1 MEEIDLVE
9 LLKMFWRKKNLIILI
24 TILFIGIGYIY
35 TTRFITPMY
44 TSTTTLVLASNNEKN
59 KSNTTST
66 AAEVAVNTKLV
77 STYSELIKS
86 QKVLREVVA
95 DTGINITE
103 EQLKKEI
110 SIESVSSTSLINIS
124 VEDKIPENSSK
135 IANEI
140 ANVFTKKVAEIYNI
154 NNVQIVNQAEIPQG
168 PSNINHKKDIVIFG
182 LVGLLV
188 SITYIIIANML
199 DTTIKSSEEL
209 DDIFGLP
216 ILASIPM
223 YGKKSQKG
231 NDKELI
237 VDKDPKSP
245 ISEVFRTLRANIQFM
260 NTKKKSKVVLITSTV
275 EGEGK
280 SWIAANL
287 AVTFAQAGKL
297 ALLID
302 ADMRKGRQYDMFNI
316 KAKPGISNYLS
327 GIINENKE
335 KNEDEIN
342 DIENY
347 IQETQIKNLYVI
359 PSGDVPPNPSE
370 LLLSHKMKEV
380 IKKLKEQCDV
390 IIVDGTQCDLIADSL
405 VLARLADTT
414 IITTAY
420 KQTKKENLRKVIE
433 KIINV
438 GGKNIGFVL
447 NKVHISEKKYEE
459 SYYYGSTKD
468 KKKLEKNIL
477 LLEEKNKKTNTNISK
492 GTKKEQKK

>member
-103 EQLKKEI
+103 EQLKKEF
-110 SIESVSSTSLINIS
+110 SIESVSSTSLIDIS
-124 VEDKIPENSSK
+124 VEDKVPEDSSK

-477 LLEEKNKKTNTNISK
+477 LLEEKNKKTNTSK

>member
-9 LLKMFWRKKNLIILI
+9 LLKMFWRKKILIILI

-477 LLEEKNKKTNTNISK
+477 LLEEKNKKTNTSK

>member
-287 AVTFAQAGKL
+287 AVTFAQSWKTC
-297 ALLID
+297 
-302 ADMRKGRQYDMFNI
+302 F
-316 KAKPGISNYLS
+316 
-327 GIINENKE
+327 INRCRYE
-335 KNEDEIN
+335 K
-342 DIENY
+342 
-347 IQETQIKNLYVI
+347 
-359 PSGDVPPNPSE
+359 
-370 LLLSHKMKEV
+370 
-380 IKKLKEQCDV
+380 
-390 IIVDGTQCDLIADSL
+390 
-405 VLARLADTT
+405 R
-414 IITTAY
+414 
-420 KQTKKENLRKVIE
+420 
-433 KIINV
+433 
-438 GGKNIGFVL
+438 
-447 NKVHISEKKYEE
+447 
-459 SYYYGSTKD
+459 
-468 KKKLEKNIL
+468 
-477 LLEEKNKKTNTNISK
+477 
-492 GTKKEQKK
+492 

>member
-477 LLEEKNKKTNTNISK
+477 LLEEKNKKTNISK

>member
-9 LLKMFWRKKNLIILI
+9 LLKMFWRKKILIILI

-35 TTRFITPMY
+35 TTRFVTPMY

-86 QKVLREVVA
+86 QKVLRDVVA

-110 SIESVSSTSLINIS
+110 SIESVLSTSLINIS
-124 VEDKIPENSSK
+124 IEDKIPENSSK

-154 NNVQIVNQAEIPQG
+154 NNVQIVNQAEIPQE

-188 SITYIIIANML
+188 STTYIIIANML

-477 LLEEKNKKTNTNISK
+477 LLEEKNKKTNTSK

>member
-9 LLKMFWRKKNLIILI
+9 LLKMFWRKKFLIILI
-24 TILFIGIGYIY
+24 TILFTGIGYVY
-35 TTRFITPMY
+35 TTKFIKPVY
-44 TSTTTLVLASNNEKN
+44 TSTTTLVLALSNEKN
-59 KSNTTST
+59 TSNTTST

-86 QKVLREVVA
+86 KKVLSEVVA
-95 DTGINITE
+95 NTGINITE

-110 SIESVSSTSLINIS
+110 SIKSVSNTSLINIS
-124 VEDKIPENSSK
+124 VEDKIPENSSR

-168 PSNINHKKDIVIFG
+168 PSNINHKKDIAIFG
-182 LVGLLV
+182 LIGLLL
-188 SITYIIIANML
+188 SIIYIVIANMF
-199 DTTIKSSEEL
+199 DTTIKTTEEL

-223 YGKKSQKG
+223 YGKKPQKD
-231 NDKELI
+231 NSKELI

-260 NTKKKSKVVLITSTV
+260 NTKKKSKVVLVTSTI

-280 SWIAANL
+280 SWVAANL

-302 ADMRKGRQYDMFNI
+302 ADMRKGRQYDIFNI
-316 KAKPGISNYLS
+316 EAKPGISNYLS

-335 KNEDEIN
+335 KNENQIN

-347 IQETQIKNLYVI
+347 IQETEIKNLYVI

-370 LLLSHKMKEV
+370 LLLSHKMRDV
-380 IKKLKEQCDV
+380 IKQLKEQCDV
-390 IIVDGTQCDLIADSL
+390 IIIDGTQCDLIADSL

-468 KKKLEKNIL
+468 KKKLEKNML
-477 LLEEKNKKTNTNISK
+477 LLEEKNKKTNTSK

>member
-86 QKVLREVVA
+86 QKVLGEVVA
-95 DTGINITE
+95 NTGVNITE

-110 SIESVSSTSLINIS
+110 SIESTSNTSLINIS
-124 VEDKIPENSSK
+124 VKNENPEVSTQ

-140 ANVFTKKVAEIYNI
+140 ASVFTKKVAEIYNI
-154 NNVQIVNQAEIPQG
+154 NNVQIVNQAEIPRA

-182 LVGLLV
+182 LIGLMV
-188 SITYIIIANML
+188 SILYIFIENMF
-199 DTTIKSSEEL
+199 DTTIKSTDEL
-209 DDIFGLP
+209 ERSFKLP

-260 NTKKKSKVVLITSTV
+260 NTKQKSKVVLVTSTV

-297 ALLID
+297 TLVID
-302 ADMRKGRQYDMFNI
+302 ADMRKGRQSDIFNI
-316 KAKPGISNYLS
+316 ESKPGISNYLS

-390 IIVDGTQCDLIADSL
+390 IIIDGTQCDLIADSL

-477 LLEEKNKKTNTNISK
+477 LLEEKNKKTNTSK

>member
-9 LLKMFWRKKNLIILI
+9 LLKMFWRKKILIILI

-35 TTRFITPMY
+35 ITRFVTPMY

-182 LVGLLV
+182 LIGLLV
-188 SITYIIIANML
+188 SITYIIIANMF

-209 DDIFGLP
+209 DDVFGLP

-223 YGKKSQKG
+223 YGKKAQKG

-260 NTKKKSKVVLITSTV
+260 NTKQKSKVVLVTSTV

-297 ALLID
+297 TLVID
-302 ADMRKGRQYDMFNI
+302 ADMRKGRQYDIFNI

-327 GIINENKE
+327 GIIDENKE

-359 PSGDVPPNPSE
+359 PSGDTPPNPSE
-370 LLLSHKMKEV
+370 LLLSHKMRDV
-380 IKKLKEQCDV
+380 IKQLKEQCDV

-468 KKKLEKNIL
+468 KKKLEKNML
-477 LLEEKNKKTNTNISK
+477 LLEEKNKKTNTSK
-492 GTKKEQKK
+492 

>member
-182 LVGLLV
+182 LIGLLV
-188 SITYIIIANML
+188 SITYIIIANMF

-209 DDIFGLP
+209 DDVFGLP

-223 YGKKSQKG
+223 YGKKAQKG

-260 NTKKKSKVVLITSTV
+260 NTKQKSKVVLVTSTV

-297 ALLID
+297 TLVID
-302 ADMRKGRQYDMFNI
+302 ADMRKGRQYDIFNI

-327 GIINENKE
+327 GIIDENKE

-359 PSGDVPPNPSE
+359 PSGDTPPNPSE
-370 LLLSHKMKEV
+370 LLLSHKMRDV
-380 IKKLKEQCDV
+380 IKQLKEQCDV

-468 KKKLEKNIL
+468 KKKLEKNML
-477 LLEEKNKKTNTNISK
+477 LLEEKNKEKNKKTNTSK
-492 GTKKEQKK
+492 

>member
-260 NTKKKSKVVLITSTV
+260 NTKKKSKVVLVTSTI

-280 SWIAANL
+280 SWVAANL

-302 ADMRKGRQYDMFNI
+302 ADMRKGRQYDIFNI

-390 IIVDGTQCDLIADSL
+390 IIIDGTQCDLIADSL
-405 VLARLADTT
+405 ALARLADTT

-477 LLEEKNKKTNTNISK
+477 LLEEKNKKTNTSK

>member
-9 LLKMFWRKKNLIILI
+9 LLKMFWRKKILIILI

-168 PSNINHKKDIVIFG
+168 PSIINHKKDIVIFG

-477 LLEEKNKKTNTNISK
+477 LLEEKNKKTNTSK

>member
-9 LLKMFWRKKNLIILI
+9 LLKIFWKRKFLIILI
-24 TILFIGIGYIY
+24 TILFTGIGYIY

-86 QKVLREVVA
+86 PKVLSEVVTN
-95 DTGINITE
+95 TGISITE

-110 SIESVSSTSLINIS
+110 SIESTSNTSLINIS
-124 VEDKIPENSSK
+124 VKNENPEVSTQ

-140 ANVFTKKVAEIYNI
+140 ASVFTKKVAEIYNI
-154 NNVQIVNQAEIPQG
+154 NNVQIVNQAEIPQA
-168 PSNINHKKDIVIFG
+168 PSNINHKKDIVIFELIG
-182 LVGLLV
+182 LIV
-188 SITYIIIANML
+188 SIIYIFIENMF
-199 DTTIKSSEEL
+199 DTTIKSTDEL
-209 DDIFGLP
+209 ERSFKLP

-223 YGKKSQKG
+223 YGKIAKKE
-231 NDKELI
+231 KELI

-260 NTKKKSKVVLITSTV
+260 NTKQKPKVVLVTSTV
-275 EGEGK
+275 EEEGK

-287 AVTFAQAGKL
+287 AATFAQAGKL
-297 ALLID
+297 TLLID
-302 ADMRKGRQYDMFNI
+302 GDMRKGRQYNIFNI
-316 KAKPGISNYLS
+316 KSKPGISNYLS
-327 GIINENKE
+327 GIVEDKE
-335 KNEDEIN
+335 KKEEEIN

-347 IQETQIKNLYVI
+347 IQETDIKNLYAI
-359 PSGDVPPNPSE
+359 PSGDIPPNPSE
-370 LLLSHKMKEV
+370 LLLSHKMRDV
-380 IKKLKEQCDV
+380 IKQLKEQCDV
-390 IIVDGTQCDLIADSL
+390 IIIDGTQCDLIADSL
-405 VLARLADTT
+405 VLSRLADTT

-420 KQTKKENLRKVIE
+420 KQTKKEKLIKTIE

-459 SYYYGSTKD
+459 SYYYGSTQDRKS
-468 KKKLEKNIL
+468 KKKTL
-477 LLEEKNKKTNTNISK
+477 LLEEENNDIAKK
-492 GTKKEQKK
+492 

>member
-9 LLKMFWRKKNLIILI
+9 LLKMFWRKKILIILI

-182 LVGLLV
+182 LVGILV
-188 SITYIIIANML
+188 SITYIIIANMF

-297 ALLID
+297 TLLID
-302 ADMRKGRQYDMFNI
+302 ADMRKGRQYDIFNI

-390 IIVDGTQCDLIADSL
+390 IIIDGTQCDLIADSL

-477 LLEEKNKKTNTNISK
+477 LLEEKNKKTNTSK

>member
-477 LLEEKNKKTNTNISK
+477 LLEEKNKKTNTSN

>member
-135 IANEI
+135 IAKEI
-140 ANVFTKKVAEIYNI
+140 ANVFTNKVAEIYNI

-477 LLEEKNKKTNTNISK
+477 LLEEKNKKTNTSK

>member
-359 PSGDVPPNPSE
+359 PSGDTPPNPSE
-370 LLLSHKMKEV
+370 LLLSHKMRDV
-380 IKKLKEQCDV
+380 IKQLKEQCDV

-405 VLARLADTT
+405 VLSRLSDT
-414 IITTAY
+414 IIMTTAY

-477 LLEEKNKKTNTNISK
+477 LLEEKNKKTNTSK

>member
-9 LLKMFWRKKNLIILI
+9 LLKMFWRKKFLIILI
-24 TILFIGIGYIY
+24 TILFTGIGYVY
-35 TTRFITPMY
+35 TTKFIKPVY
-44 TSTTTLVLASNNEKN
+44 TSTTTLVLALSNEKN
-59 KSNTTST
+59 TSNTTST

-86 QKVLREVVA
+86 KKVLSEVVA
-95 DTGINITE
+95 NTGINITE

-110 SIESVSSTSLINIS
+110 SIKSVSNTSLINIS

-154 NNVQIVNQAEIPQG
+154 NNVQIVNQAEIPQR
-168 PSNINHKKDIVIFG
+168 PSNINHKKDIAIFG
-182 LVGLLV
+182 VVGLLV
-188 SITYIIIANML
+188 SVAYIVIANMF
-199 DTTIKSSEEL
+199 DTTIKSTDEL
-209 DDIFGLP
+209 ERSFKLP

-260 NTKKKSKVVLITSTV
+260 NTKQKSKVVLVTSTV

-297 ALLID
+297 TLVID
-302 ADMRKGRQYDMFNI
+302 ADMRKGRQSDIFNI
-316 KAKPGISNYLS
+316 ESKPGISNYLS
-327 GIINENKE
+327 GIVENKE
-335 KNEDEIN
+335 KNEKKIN

-347 IQETQIKNLYVI
+347 IKETKIKNLYVI
-359 PSGDVPPNPSE
+359 PSGDIPPNPSE

-390 IIVDGTQCDLIADSL
+390 IIIDGTQCDLIADSL

-477 LLEEKNKKTNTNISK
+477 LLEEKNKKTNTSK

>member
-9 LLKMFWRKKNLIILI
+9 LLKMFWRKKILIILI

-103 EQLKKEI
+103 EQLKKQI

-260 NTKKKSKVVLITSTV
+260 NTKEKSKVVLVTSTV

-302 ADMRKGRQYDMFNI
+302 ADMRKGRQYDIFNI

-370 LLLSHKMKEV
+370 LLLSHKMKDV

-390 IIVDGTQCDLIADSL
+390 IIIDGTQCDLIADSL

-468 KKKLEKNIL
+468 KKKLEKNML
-477 LLEEKNKKTNTNISK
+477 LLEEKNKKTNTSK
-492 GTKKEQKK
+492 GMKKEQKK

>member
-9 LLKMFWRKKNLIILI
+9 LLKVFWRKKFFIILI

-44 TSTTTLVLASNNEKN
+44 TSTTTLVLASSNEKD
-59 KSNTTST
+59 KSNTSST

-216 ILASIPM
+216 ILASMPM
-223 YGKKSQKG
+223 YGKKSQKS
-231 NDKELI
+231 NKKELI

-260 NTKKKSKVVLITSTV
+260 NTKEKSKVVLVTSTV

-280 SWIAANL
+280 SWIASNL
-287 AVTFAQAGKL
+287 AVTFAQVGKL
-297 ALLID
+297 TLLID
-302 ADMRKGRQYDMFNI
+302 ADMRKGRQYNIFNI
-316 KAKPGISNYLS
+316 EPKPGLSNYLS
-327 GIINENKE
+327 GIMDEKKE

-347 IQETQIKNLYVI
+347 IQETEIKNLYVI
-359 PSGDVPPNPSE
+359 PAGDVPPNPSE
-370 LLLSHKMKEV
+370 LLLSHKMKDV

-390 IIVDGTQCDLIADSL
+390 IIIDGTQCDLIADSL

-477 LLEEKNKKTNTNISK
+477 LLEEKNKKTNTSK

>member
-9 LLKMFWRKKNLIILI
+9 LLKMFWRKKILIILI

-35 TTRFITPMY
+35 TTRFVTPMY

-86 QKVLREVVA
+86 QKVLRDVVA

-110 SIESVSSTSLINIS
+110 SIESVLSTSLINIS
-124 VEDKIPENSSK
+124 IEDKIPENSSK

-154 NNVQIVNQAEIPQG
+154 NNVQIVNQAEIPQE

-477 LLEEKNKKTNTNISK
+477 LLEEKNKKTNTSK

>member
-9 LLKMFWRKKNLIILI
+9 LLKMFWRKKILIILI

-35 TTRFITPMY
+35 TTRFVTPMY

-477 LLEEKNKKTNTNISK
+477 LLEEKNKKTNTSK

>member
-9 LLKMFWRKKNLIILI
+9 LLKMFWRKKILIILI

-59 KSNTTST
+59 KANTTST

-77 STYSELIKS
+77 STYSELIQS

-390 IIVDGTQCDLIADSL
+390 IIIDGTQCDLIADSL

-477 LLEEKNKKTNTNISK
+477 LLEEKNKKTNTSK

>member
-9 LLKMFWRKKNLIILI
+9 LLKMFWRKKILIILI

-260 NTKKKSKVVLITSTV
+260 NTKKKSKVVLVTSTI

-280 SWIAANL
+280 SWVAANL

-302 ADMRKGRQYDMFNI
+302 ADMRKGRQYDIFNI

-477 LLEEKNKKTNTNISK
+477 LLEEKNKKTNTSK

>member
-9 LLKMFWRKKNLIILI
+9 LLKMFWRKKILIILI

-35 TTRFITPMY
+35 TTRFVTPMY
-44 TSTTTLVLASNNEKN
+44 TSTTTLVLASNNKKN

-86 QKVLREVVA
+86 QKVLRDVVA

-110 SIESVSSTSLINIS
+110 SIESVLSTSLINIS
-124 VEDKIPENSSK
+124 IEDKIPENSSK

-154 NNVQIVNQAEIPQG
+154 NNVQIVNQAEIPQE

-477 LLEEKNKKTNTNISK
+477 LLEEKNKKTNTSK

>member
-9 LLKMFWRKKNLIILI
+9 LLKIFWKRKFLIILI
-24 TILFIGIGYIY
+24 TILFTGIGYIY

-477 LLEEKNKKTNTNISK
+477 LLEEKNKKTNTSK

>member
-9 LLKMFWRKKNLIILI
+9 LLKMFWRKKILIILI

-154 NNVQIVNQAEIPQG
+154 NNVQIVNQAEIPQE

-477 LLEEKNKKTNTNISK
+477 LLEEKNKKTNTSK

>member
-110 SIESVSSTSLINIS
+110 SIESVSSTSLIDIS
-124 VEDKIPENSSK
+124 VEDKVPEDSSK

-477 LLEEKNKKTNTNISK
+477 LLEEKNKKTNTSK

>member
-9 LLKMFWRKKNLIILI
+9 LLKMFWRKKILIILI

-182 LVGLLV
+182 LVGILV
-188 SITYIIIANML
+188 SITYIIIANMF

-297 ALLID
+297 TLLID
-302 ADMRKGRQYDMFNI
+302 ADMRKGRQYDIFNI

-390 IIVDGTQCDLIADSL
+390 IIIDGTQCDLIADSL

-468 KKKLEKNIL
+468 KKKLEKSIL
-477 LLEEKNKKTNTNISK
+477 LLEEKNKKTNTSK

>member
-9 LLKMFWRKKNLIILI
+9 LLKMFWRKKILIILI

-86 QKVLREVVA
+86 QKVLRDVVA

-110 SIESVSSTSLINIS
+110 SIESVLSTSLINIS
-124 VEDKIPENSSK
+124 IEDKIPENSSK

-154 NNVQIVNQAEIPQG
+154 NNVQIVNQAEIPQE

-477 LLEEKNKKTNTNISK
+477 LLEEKNKKTNTSK

>member
-390 IIVDGTQCDLIADSL
+390 IIIDGTQCDLIADSL

-477 LLEEKNKKTNTNISK
+477 LLEEKNKKTNTSK

>member
-1 MEEIDLVE
+1 MQIH
-9 LLKMFWRKKNLIILI
+9 
-24 TILFIGIGYIY
+24 
-35 TTRFITPMY
+35 
-44 TSTTTLVLASNNEKN
+44 
-59 KSNTTST
+59 
-66 AAEVAVNTKLV
+66 
-77 STYSELIKS
+77 
-86 QKVLREVVA
+86 
-95 DTGINITE
+95 GINITE

-280 SWIAANL
+280 SL
-287 AVTFAQAGKL
+287 
-297 ALLID
+297 D
-302 ADMRKGRQYDMFNI
+302 C
-316 KAKPGISNYLS
+316 S
-327 GIINENKE
+327 
-335 KNEDEIN
+335 
-342 DIENY
+342 
-347 IQETQIKNLYVI
+347 
-359 PSGDVPPNPSE
+359 
-370 LLLSHKMKEV
+370 
-380 IKKLKEQCDV
+380 
-390 IIVDGTQCDLIADSL
+390 
-405 VLARLADTT
+405 
-414 IITTAY
+414 
-420 KQTKKENLRKVIE
+420 
-433 KIINV
+433 
-438 GGKNIGFVL
+438 
-447 NKVHISEKKYEE
+447 
-459 SYYYGSTKD
+459 
-468 KKKLEKNIL
+468 
-477 LLEEKNKKTNTNISK
+477 
-492 GTKKEQKK
+492 

>member
-9 LLKMFWRKKNLIILI
+9 LLKMFWRKKILIILI

-77 STYSELIKS
+77 STYNELIKS

-477 LLEEKNKKTNTNISK
+477 LLEEKNKKTNTSK

>member
-9 LLKMFWRKKNLIILI
+9 LLKMFWRKKILIILI

-35 TTRFITPMY
+35 TTRFVTPMY

-86 QKVLREVVA
+86 QKVLREVVT

-477 LLEEKNKKTNTNISK
+477 LLEEKNKKTNTSK

>member
-182 LVGLLV
+182 LIGLLV
-188 SITYIIIANML
+188 SITYIIIANMF

-209 DDIFGLP
+209 DDVFGLP

-223 YGKKSQKG
+223 YGKKAQKG

-260 NTKKKSKVVLITSTV
+260 NTKQKSKVVLVTSTV

-297 ALLID
+297 TLVID
-302 ADMRKGRQYDMFNI
+302 ADMRKGRQYDIFNI

-327 GIINENKE
+327 GIIDENKE

-359 PSGDVPPNPSE
+359 PSGDTPPNPSE
-370 LLLSHKMKEV
+370 LLLSHKMRDV
-380 IKKLKEQCDV
+380 IKQLKEQCDV

-468 KKKLEKNIL
+468 KKKLEKNML
-477 LLEEKNKKTNTNISK
+477 LLEEKNKKTNTSK
-492 GTKKEQKK
+492 

>member
-477 LLEEKNKKTNTNISK
+477 LLEEKNKKTNTSK

>member
-9 LLKMFWRKKNLIILI
+9 LLKMFWRKKILIILI

-66 AAEVAVNTKLV
+66 AAEVVVNTKLV

-124 VEDKIPENSSK
+124 IEDKIPENSSK

-154 NNVQIVNQAEIPQG
+154 NNVQIVNQAEIPQE

-182 LVGLLV
+182 LIGLLV
-188 SITYIIIANML
+188 SITYIIIANMF

-209 DDIFGLP
+209 DDVFGLP

-297 ALLID
+297 TLVID
-302 ADMRKGRQYDMFNI
+302 ADMRKGRQSDIFNI

-327 GIINENKE
+327 GIVENKE
-335 KNEDEIN
+335 KNEKKIN

-359 PSGDVPPNPSE
+359 PSGDTPPNPSE
-370 LLLSHKMKEV
+370 LLLSHKMRDV
-380 IKKLKEQCDV
+380 IKQLKEQCDV

-468 KKKLEKNIL
+468 KKKLEKNML
-477 LLEEKNKKTNTNISK
+477 LLEEKNKEKNKKTNTSK
-492 GTKKEQKK
+492 